1 MSKEIDQ
8 KKIKDSLMIK
18 KSKISSKIAGFQG
31 RDSNTEL
38 NQDIPDEVLG
48 DLIDPRVSS
57 QIRQPKISLNT
68 KRSSSMFRIP
78 SKFQDDRETKNTS
91 PNLSFG
97 VLGTSSQLVI
107 TRKSHANKLVKVAQ
121 NPTSIS
127 QLGHQQASS
136 AVRDSFDQ
144 FINS

>member
-1 MSKEIDQ
+1 
-8 KKIKDSLMIK
+8 MIK
-18 KSKISSKIAGFQG
+18 KSKISSKIMGFQG

-38 NQDIPDEVLG
+38 NQDIPGEILG
-48 DLIDPRVSS
+48 DLIDPRVSTH
-57 QIRQPKISLNT
+57 IRQPKISLNT

-107 TRKSHANKLVKVAQ
+107 TRKSHANKQLKVAQ